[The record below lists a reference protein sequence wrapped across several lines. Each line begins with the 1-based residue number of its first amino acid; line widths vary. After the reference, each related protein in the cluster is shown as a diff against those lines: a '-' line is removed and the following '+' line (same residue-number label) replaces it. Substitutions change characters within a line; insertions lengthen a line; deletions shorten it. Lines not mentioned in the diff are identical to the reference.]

1 MKLEEFKLFI
11 DVEKE
16 RYTNFFKTISYN
28 REDMIFNEGTRC
40 NHLSFILEGGVS
52 IRTYSVNGKEELI
65 NNLSEG
71 DIFGDIICFAENRNY
86 IGHVIAE
93 KNSIIAHITR
103 ENWLRILSENPTIL
117 LHFIES
123 ITNKT
128 YKTKIENK
136 ILAHKNIEDRIY
148 YYLNTKTNNS
158 NNNIVTIK
166 NVTELSKVLNLP
178 RPSVS
183 RSLTIMEEKGLIK
196 RNKNRIEV
204 L

>member
-1 MKLEEFKLFI
+1 MNLENFKLFL
-11 DVEKE
+11 DVEKSN
-16 RYTNFFKTISYN
+16 YYDFFKTVFYN
-28 REDMIFNEGTRC
+28 KEEMVFNEGDPC
-40 NHLSFILEGGVS
+40 NHISFILEGAVS
-52 IRTYSVNGKEELI
+52 IRTYSVNGKEEII
-65 NNLSEG
+65 NTLKEG

-93 KNSIIAHITR
+93 KNTIIAHVTK
-103 ENWLRILSENPTIL
+103 ENWLKILSLNSTIL

-128 YKTKIENK
+128 YKTKLENK
-136 ILAHKNIEDRIY
+136 ILSHKNIEDRIY
-148 YYLNTKTNNS
+148 YFLNTKITNS
-158 NNNIVTIK
+158 DIHFVTIK
-166 NVTELSKVLNLP
+166 NVTELSKILNLP

-183 RSLTIMEEKGLIK
+183 RSLTNLEKKGLIK